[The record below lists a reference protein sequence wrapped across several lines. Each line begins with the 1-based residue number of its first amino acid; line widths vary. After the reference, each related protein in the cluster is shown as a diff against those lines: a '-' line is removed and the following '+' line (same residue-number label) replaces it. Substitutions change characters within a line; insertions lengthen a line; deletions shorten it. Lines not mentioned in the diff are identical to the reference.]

1 MSDKYVDGDGS
12 LILTYDVSVSCR
24 GKRVYHLGS
33 GSSAVFKFYNIV
45 EAGIPDAVK
54 IEYMWGYNVLVTLRG
69 DTLIELVK
77 KHYGNDAQDVEKYI
91 DPSEEYVI
99 DCYDMS

>member
-1 MSDKYVDGDGS
+1 
-12 LILTYDVSVSCR
+12 
-24 GKRVYHLGS
+24 
-33 GSSAVFKFYNIV
+33 
-45 EAGIPDAVK
+45 
-54 IEYMWGYNVLVTLRG
+54 MWGYNVLVTLRG